1 VQAGPGGQVAG
12 RGDHCLTGAAPPAP
26 TLAMEGDGIIP
37 TLGQAST
44 IAHELMEEDL
54 QRELARN
61 EAATRLAMEREI
73 ESRNARQRAQESQ
86 KKMNSMLA
94 KYEEMKEKLS
104 ATKGHLDEKN
114 KQISNQAKL
123 TEQILAMKERV
134 EAYATKKEAVS
145 ALSEHVALRQAMQQ
159 NKLEIV
165 KEEMLDDG
173 NASNAV
179 RLDSVKVLSKDHK
192 ERMETLKA
200 NMQKNAETME
210 KREQMKAMLEKQ
222 VELEEKRAI
231 EQNKIAQMRERMLE
245 MKMKELALQKAKMAR
260 MKKDQEERK
269 RATDDF
275 MVTMEA
281 NLQEMEEKVLA
292 PLVTERDRQMAQGAV
307 PKQGKNKG
315 KGKKSKSSTPK
326 VMSPEPKTP
335 KVMSPEPQTKT
346 ANDQEKGAL
355 EAAMNKSERK
365 KEIIKRLE
373 QLEKEKTV
381 VEKPEERMTED
392 EVKTMVE
399 NAEGKCKTVR
409 NDMADMAMSEQ
420 YLRTK
425 QAMLMAK
432 KKEQEMK
439 IAANIAAIREDEVT
453 KMREKVKA
461 MQDLLASR
469 KKKLQITEEIL
480 VEKSEEKKMMER
492 NVEKMKRRES
502 HAEKELLERVV
513 FDKPP
518 QKKK

>member
-1 VQAGPGGQVAG
+1 
-12 RGDHCLTGAAPPAP
+12 
-26 TLAMEGDGIIP
+26 MEGDDTLP
-37 TLGQAST
+37 TLGQPST

-86 KKMNSMLA
+86 IKMNTMLA
-94 KYEEMKEKLS
+94 KYEDMKEKLD
-104 ATKGHLDEKN
+104 ATKSHLDEKN

-123 TEQILAMKERV
+123 TEQIVAMKERV

-145 ALSEHVALRQAMQQ
+145 ALTEHVAIRQALQQ

-179 RLDSVKVLSKDHK
+179 RLDGVKVLSKDHR

-200 NMQKNAETME
+200 NMQKNAEVME

-222 VELEEKRAI
+222 VQLEEKKTI
-231 EQNKIAQMRERMLE
+231 EQNKIAQMREKMLE

-260 MKKDQEERK
+260 MKSDQEERK

-281 NLQEMEEKVLA
+281 KLEEMEEKVLA
-292 PLVTERDRQMAQGAV
+292 PLVTERDRQMALGAV

-326 VMSPEPKTP
+326 VMSPEPNTP

-346 ANDQEKGAL
+346 ANVQEKGAL
-355 EAAMNKSERK
+355 DAAMDKSERK

-381 VEKPEERMTED
+381 VEKPDERMTEE

-513 FDKPP
+513 FDKPL

>member
-1 VQAGPGGQVAG
+1 
-12 RGDHCLTGAAPPAP
+12 
-26 TLAMEGDGIIP
+26 MEGDNTLP
-37 TLGQAST
+37 TLGQPST

-86 KKMNSMLA
+86 IKMNTMLA
-94 KYEEMKEKLS
+94 KYEDMKGKLD
-104 ATKGHLDEKN
+104 ATKSHLDEKN

-123 TEQILAMKERV
+123 TEQIVAMKERV

-145 ALSEHVALRQAMQQ
+145 ALTEHVAIRQALQQ

-179 RLDSVKVLSKDHK
+179 RLDGVKVLSKDHR

-200 NMQKNAETME
+200 NMQKNAEVME

-222 VELEEKRAI
+222 VQLEEKKTI
-231 EQNKIAQMRERMLE
+231 EQNKIAQMREKMLE

-260 MKKDQEERK
+260 MKSDQEERK

-281 NLQEMEEKVLA
+281 KLEEMEEKVLA
-292 PLVTERDRQMAQGAV
+292 PLVTERDRQMALGAV

-326 VMSPEPKTP
+326 VMSPEPNTP

-346 ANDQEKGAL
+346 ANVQEKGAL
-355 EAAMNKSERK
+355 DAAMDKSERK

-381 VEKPEERMTED
+381 VEKPDERMTEE

-513 FDKPP
+513 FDKPL

>member
-1 VQAGPGGQVAG
+1 
-12 RGDHCLTGAAPPAP
+12 
-26 TLAMEGDGIIP
+26 MEGDDTLP
-37 TLGQAST
+37 TLGQPST

-73 ESRNARQRAQESQ
+73 ESRNAKQRAQESQ
-86 KKMNSMLA
+86 IKMNTMLA
-94 KYEEMKEKLS
+94 KYEDMKEKLD
-104 ATKGHLDEKN
+104 ATKSHLDEKN

-123 TEQILAMKERV
+123 TEQIVAMKERV

-145 ALSEHVALRQAMQQ
+145 ALTEHVAIRQALQQ

-179 RLDSVKVLSKDHK
+179 RLDGVKVLSKDHR

-200 NMQKNAETME
+200 NMQKNAEVME
-210 KREQMKAMLEKQ
+210 KREHIKAMLEKQ
-222 VELEEKRAI
+222 VELEEKRTI
-231 EQNKIAQMRERMLE
+231 EQNKIAQMREKMLE

-260 MKKDQEERK
+260 MKNDQEERK

-281 NLQEMEEKVLA
+281 KLVEMEENVLA
-292 PLVTERDRQMAQGAV
+292 PLVTERDRQMALGAV
-307 PKQGKNKG
+307 PKQGKN

-335 KVMSPEPQTKT
+335 RVMSPEPQSKT

-355 EAAMNKSERK
+355 DAAMDKSERK

-381 VEKPEERMTED
+381 VEKEKEKQRMTED